1 MLKYLNSI
9 ITGRK
14 TAEGVDH
21 ASVSGCVLQCP
32 PCKFFTPELTKTY
45 ERLKETGRKFEVI
58 FVTSDRSLESFQQHV
73 GCMPWLAIPFG
84 DPRLQQFTN
93 QFGIDGKGTGL
104 GVCVRCVL

>member
-1 MLKYLNSI
+1 M
-9 ITGRK
+9 R
-14 TAEGVDH
+14 
-21 ASVSGCVLQCP
+21 QCP

-84 DPRLQQFTN
+84 DQRLQQFTN

-104 GVCVRCVL
+104 GVCVSCVL